1 MSQSTP
7 EVSPPCLSQELQEA
21 KQRSEDH
28 VLRSEIRGGPGS
40 ARSQGEEG
48 VLSVHQGLPFPE
60 QKGNHK
66 AHIPTP
72 CQPRKLRLCCLYPG
86 ETPPSFR

>member
-1 MSQSTP
+1 MAYVRLTRMCFSGEAAHTP
-7 EVSPPCLSQELQEA
+7 SLSQELQEA

-48 VLSVHQGLPFPE
+48 GLSVHQGLPIPE
-60 QKGNHK
+60 QRGPHEGLN
-66 AHIPTP
+66 
-72 CQPRKLRLCCLYPG
+72 
-86 ETPPSFR
+86 PP